1 MGVAG
6 DLGDNPRAE
15 TFLAGAG
22 EDLSEGDGE
31 VLGVRDGVRGEG
43 VLFLEAGPCDPTV
56 RRLVG
61 RLGPGEEA
69 GVGWRLRVEAAGDLD
84 LVLGE
89 AGTERA
95 GRGDEGRDTERG
107 EPGTERRAGEQQ
119 SSSRS
124 SLLCLY
130 PSVCS
135 FLTLLVSSPRS
146 FSPLKLLLI
155 LGEFIL
161 ADPITGLFGAELVLD
176 IFNLQ

>member
-1 MGVAG
+1 VGVAG

-22 EDLSEGDGE
+22 EDLSDGDGE
-31 VLGVRDGVRGEG
+31 VRGVRDGVRGEG
-43 VLFLEAGPCDPTV
+43 VLFLEAGPVPDTV

-69 GVGWRLRVEAAGDLD
+69 GVGWRLFFEAAGDFD
-84 LVLGE
+84 LVLGLP
-89 AGTERA
+89 GTERA
-95 GRGDEGRDTERG
+95 GRGEEGRDTERG
-107 EPGTERRAGEQQ
+107 EAGTERWGEQQ

-135 FLTLLVSSPRS
+135 FLTLLVSSPKS

-155 LGEFIL
+155 RGEFIL

>member
-1 MGVAG
+1 MEVAG
-6 DLGDNPRAE
+6 D
-15 TFLAGAG
+15 F
-22 EDLSEGDGE
+22 
-31 VLGVRDGVRGEG
+31 
-43 VLFLEAGPCDPTV
+43 
-56 RRLVG
+56 
-61 RLGPGEEA
+61 
-69 GVGWRLRVEAAGDLD
+69 D
-84 LVLGE
+84 LVLGLP
-89 AGTERA
+89 GTERA
-95 GRGDEGRDTERG
+95 GRGEEGRDTERG
-107 EPGTERRAGEQQ
+107 EAGTERWGEQQ

-135 FLTLLVSSPRS
+135 FLTLLVSSPKS

>member
-1 MGVAG
+1 MFSEQLEAILCSH
-6 DLGDNPRAE
+6 LGDNPRAE

-43 VLFLEAGPCDPTV
+43 VLFLEAGPCVPDTV

-69 GVGWRLRVEAAGDLD
+69 GVGWRLVLEAAGDLD
-84 LVLGE
+84 LVLGL

-95 GRGDEGRDTERG
+95 GRGEEGRDTDRG
-107 EPGTERRAGEQQ
+107 EPGTERWAGEQQ

-124 SLLCLY
+124 SE
-130 PSVCS
+130 S
-135 FLTLLVSSPRS
+135 FISQQKVTNTR
-146 FSPLKLLLI
+146 
-155 LGEFIL
+155 
-161 ADPITGLFGAELVLD
+161 A
-176 IFNLQ
+176 